1 MTQEQL
7 NAVWPGWTLTRKLGQ
22 GSYGGVYEICRTLPG
37 GKVER
42 AALKRISI
50 PASQDEVTLLLAKSV
65 SEQSI
70 SEHYQRQ
77 MQKLVGEYTMMRE
90 LDSCPNIVTS
100 QDLSCQPNGYGWDI
114 YLRMELLT
122 PLKQVL
128 SGQYQ
133 ELDVLRLGLDICG
146 ALRECEAL
154 NIIHRDIKPENIMVS
169 PTGAFKLGDFGI
181 AKISEKTQ
189 TGTLAGTYGY
199 MAPEVANRQHYGAA
213 ADIYSLGMVLYWL
226 MNNKTGPFLPLP
238 PRIPT
243 QQQRQEALN
252 RRFSGE
258 ALQEPQNG
266 SRELKRIVLKA
277 CAFLPEDRYAS
288 AEQMG
293 RELEAL
299 YGRKRENTEKILR
312 ELGLTS
318 AMLEEHGPEN
328 ADDRAGAAQSAPPV
342 KKAHRRAFAGLACG
356 LAAAAVLAVLGWRF
370 LFARPAP
377 AAPEAAMQ
385 QTFPTDVTVPT
396 QEEAEETAPTA
407 ASEAATEPPTQ
418 AQTEPP
424 LPEPDFTY
432 ELTDEGITITGIRGD
447 IPSEITIPEFLD
459 GSPVVAIGSNAFFSD
474 QTLKKV
480 TLPSGVREIGEKA
493 FSGCVKLQSVTL
505 PDQLLRIEASAFE
518 NCSSLSG
525 VVLPDSLEHIGSWAF
540 ANCKVLSGI
549 QIPAT
554 VTELGEW
561 AFSGCTGLSDVQLS
575 PGGLN
580 IANYAFCGCR
590 RLPGIVIPKGV
601 ENIGIGAFSNCEQL
615 TQVELPESIRQIGQE
630 AFQNT
635 AVTHVF
641 VSQYCSVGAGA
652 FPLGC
657 VIEKV
662 S

>member
-1 MTQEQL
+1 
-7 NAVWPGWTLTRKLGQ
+7 
-22 GSYGGVYEICRTLPG
+22 
-37 GKVER
+37 
-42 AALKRISI
+42 
-50 PASQDEVTLLLAKSV
+50 
-65 SEQSI
+65 
-70 SEHYQRQ
+70 
-77 MQKLVGEYTMMRE
+77 
-90 LDSCPNIVTS
+90 
-100 QDLSCQPNGYGWDI
+100 
-114 YLRMELLT
+114 
-122 PLKQVL
+122 
-128 SGQYQ
+128 
-133 ELDVLRLGLDICG
+133 
-146 ALRECEAL
+146 
-154 NIIHRDIKPENIMVS
+154 
-169 PTGAFKLGDFGI
+169 
-181 AKISEKTQ
+181 
-189 TGTLAGTYGY
+189 
-199 MAPEVANRQHYGAA
+199 
-213 ADIYSLGMVLYWL
+213 
-226 MNNKTGPFLPLP
+226 
-238 PRIPT
+238 
-243 QQQRQEALN
+243 
-252 RRFSGE
+252 
-258 ALQEPQNG
+258 
-266 SRELKRIVLKA
+266 
-277 CAFLPEDRYAS
+277 
-288 AEQMG
+288 MG

-385 QTFPTDVTVPT
+385 QTFPTNVTVPT

-432 ELTDEGITITGIRGD
+432 ELTDEGITVTGIRGD

-505 PDQLLRIEASAFE
+505 PDQLLRIGASAFE